1 MENEPLVLGKR
12 NSPETDTRGK
22 NSLGNRSHSTFS
34 TWVGH
39 LPNNWKGRGPL
50 SKTPNKRRE
59 TFPSNFRPHG
69 SCLRPV
75 PPSATS
81 RPSYFKLACFPP
93 SNSHTTRYSQFR
105 ENTQAEQQPSP
116 SNCLYAIHGNHLQ
129 CSSSQDR
136 NRPIGQSVSKTYTG
150 NVEKSRQPTLKLR
163 PTGQRRS
170 RHFAVLT
177 TSCTLRVSKWLRPCW
192 TDPSERPQ
200 GMLFEHFPFS
210 LNSPPIRL
218 TRSKHLTQT
227 STSA

>member
-50 SKTPNKRRE
+50 SKIPNKRRE

-81 RPSYFKLACFPP
+81 RPSYFRLACFPP

-136 NRPIGQSVSKTYTG
+136 HRPIGQSVSKTYTG

-170 RHFAVLT
+170 GPFAVLT
-177 TSCTLRVSKWLRPCW
+177 YYEYAPRVKRAAALLDRPFGK
-192 TDPSERPQ
+192 TQ
-200 GMLFEHFPFS
+200 GILF
-210 LNSPPIRL
+210 
-218 TRSKHLTQT
+218 
-227 STSA
+227 